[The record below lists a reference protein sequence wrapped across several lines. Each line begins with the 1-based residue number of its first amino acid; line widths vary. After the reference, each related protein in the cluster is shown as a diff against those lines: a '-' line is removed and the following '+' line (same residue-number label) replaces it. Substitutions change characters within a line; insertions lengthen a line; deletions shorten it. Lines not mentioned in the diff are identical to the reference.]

1 MVVMV
6 LRELVARAA
15 AKVEPA
21 HEPKTGEKVERPV
34 YRDHPDLRTAGPNL
48 VETLMLTRRD
58 SSQYS
63 QPLRRGLVPA
73 PTHLRNSS
81 LEPHPRPH
89 VLVEILFH
97 LQGNSADLACQS
109 GLVGEIAGWLS
120 RSAKSL

>member
-1 MVVMV
+1 MVVVV
-6 LRELVARAA
+6 LCELVARAA

-21 HEPKTGEKVERPV
+21 HEPKTGEKIEGPV
-34 YRDHPDLRTAGPNL
+34 YRDHPNLRTAGPDL

-63 QPLRRGLVPA
+63 QTLRRGLVPT

-81 LEPHPRPH
+81 LEPHSLPH
-89 VLVEILFH
+89 VLVERFFH
-97 LQGNSADLACQS
+97 LQDTREDLACQS